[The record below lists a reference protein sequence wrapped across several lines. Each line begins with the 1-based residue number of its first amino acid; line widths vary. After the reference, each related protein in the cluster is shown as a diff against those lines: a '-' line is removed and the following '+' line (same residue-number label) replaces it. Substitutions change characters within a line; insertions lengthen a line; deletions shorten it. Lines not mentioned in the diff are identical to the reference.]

1 MPEFLGP
8 YQLKRLLG
16 EGGMGQV
23 YEALDRR
30 DGSRVAV
37 KLLRG
42 GAMATDREKE
52 LFAREARAGMELEH
66 PGLVRVLAV
75 NIAEGV
81 QPYLAMEYLP
91 GPSLKGV
98 LGEAAWSSSTRLG
111 SRQITTTV
119 SCML

>member
-42 GAMATDREKE
+42 GAMATDREKGSSR
-52 LFAREARAGMELEH
+52 ARRG
-66 PGLVRVLAV
+66 R
-75 NIAEGV
+75 
-81 QPYLAMEYLP
+81 
-91 GPSLKGV
+91 
-98 LGEAAWSSSTRLG
+98 AWSSSTPA
-111 SRQITTTV
+111 
-119 SCML
+119 SCACWR